1 MVGFLR
7 QYFLLNFV
15 LLEGR
20 PGRERNGQPHL
31 NDAVVR
37 RVADVWNIASAPCD
51 VRSAV
56 RQAEKASAFA
66 PTAARLCWPSFG
78 PSRPRVASPAPS
90 PQPNAFRASDVT

>member
-7 QYFLLNFV
+7 QALLLNFM

-66 PTAARLCWPSFG
+66 PTAVRLWFDPSQTCIR
-78 PSRPRVASPAPS
+78 SSVPAPARD
-90 PQPNAFRASDVT
+90 PNALRAKDVT